1 MGPML
6 LQEPFSHV
14 VNNIFVLFK
23 FYNKDVDMIT
33 RNNLGSYCSVKFKPP
48 ISIMPYIT
56 TSTTTDF
63 DEHNLMGL
71 GFRVVMGFPI
81 GSHKHVNMREPS
93 QYVTTSKS

>member
-48 ISIMPYIT
+48 ISIMLYIT
-56 TSTTTDF
+56 S
-63 DEHNLMGL
+63 
-71 GFRVVMGFPI
+71 
-81 GSHKHVNMREPS
+81 
-93 QYVTTSKS
+93 

>member
-48 ISIMPYIT
+48 ISIMLYIT
-56 TSTTTDF
+56 SYNKRERRFKWAQLD
-63 DEHNLMGL
+63 
-71 GFRVVMGFPI
+71 GFGKPCLWTKER
-81 GSHKHVNMREPS
+81 SD
-93 QYVTTSKS
+93 